1 MSEYPSSRDVPA
13 DTAFGRDQALSLMRE
28 CQAHFSAKL
37 FEGVRSALDGASDLF
52 ESGSHIPDGEMQAFR
67 EKLPAWQREFERSMG
82 ELFEQRLAGAHRRGR
97 RPDANASLSTLQ
109 VLTAFDHERQAALV
123 NAVAVLHR
131 FTKREQGAL
140 DLRVG
145 ELLVVAPGRD
155 IDNPFSPSYIL
166 DALGP
171 TSRSVFPNPRVW
183 RPLMERLL
191 TELTPV
197 VNKIYISLNRLLAD
211 RGVLPEIKAA
221 LRARSEWRPADDKD
235 LLPTFTRMM
244 SEVENTL
251 PTDIVVP
258 AASAETGTRGAAFEG
273 AVATP
278 AEPESS
284 SAGAVPGYALP
295 VGASGAAAG
304 DGANTNMLPPAAIL
318 AGLAALAALGARS
331 VQPRAPAAGAEAPPD
346 AIAHDFPDLDAGMAL
361 GDLMPVI
368 ATLGHWQRVDL
379 AHALADAVRTPDGAT
394 GSVPLNLV
402 PHIRAAV
409 ADGIE
414 NPTDRIAM
422 DVIALLFDYVFRDPS
437 IADSQ
442 RKIFGRL
449 QVPIVK
455 AALLDR
461 EFFSDRN
468 HPARRLLDL
477 LAEAAIGVT
486 GADAYRDAFDDVAT
500 RVVDAV
506 CRDFEVDLAVF
517 NQAIDAIQAFVDR
530 ERHEAA
536 PALRDDVAAALADEE
551 HEADRAQVRALL
563 RDRLAGID
571 LPFEVRSFAETVWAD
586 YLTALRKRQ
595 GGESAEWTQAQ
606 QTLDD
611 LLWSIVAKERTAQ
624 KARLTKM
631 IPSLVTGLR
640 KGCTT
645 LELPAD
651 RSRAFF
657 DTLYGLHMAAI
668 KPAPQPAALPPV
680 RAAAESESAIPTLT
694 ETTVPLPPGNVHDF
708 VDEMVVGTWL
718 KFDLEGVGSTAR
730 LSWVSPLRS
739 KYIFT
744 SRTHARAFVM
754 TPEELAWKLVNG
766 KASLIVEPVPLFD
779 RAVSAAL
786 DTLAARKS
794 PSGKLAPS
802 QAAPVH

>member
-1 MSEYPSSRDVPA
+1 MVEESISNDAAGSGPTRDA
-13 DTAFGRDQALSLMRE
+13 ARALLRE
-28 CQAHFSAKL
+28 CQTHFTTKL
-37 FEGVRSALDGASDLF
+37 FEAVRDAQDGASDLF
-52 ESGSHIPDGEMQAFR
+52 DSGSHIPDGELTAFR
-67 EKLPAWQREFERSMG
+67 EKLPEWQKQFEAAIEERFA
-82 ELFEQRLAGAHRRGR
+82 ERLAGTHRRGR
-97 RPDANASLSTLQ
+97 RPDADASLSSLQ
-109 VLTAFDHERQAALV
+109 VLTSFDHERQAALV
-123 NAVAVLHR
+123 TAVAVLHR
-131 FTKREQGAL
+131 FTRRELDAL

-145 ELLVVAPGRD
+145 ELLDVAPGRD

-166 DALGP
+166 DGLGP
-171 TSRSVFPNPRVW
+171 TSRAIFANARIW
-183 RPLMERLL
+183 RPFMERLL
-191 TELTPV
+191 TEVTPT
-197 VNKIYISLNRLLAD
+197 VNKIYISLNRMLAD

-235 LLPTFTRMM
+235 LLPTFTRML
-244 SEVENTL
+244 SEVGAL
-251 PTDIVVP
+251 PTDVVVP
-258 AASAETGTRGAAFEG
+258 PASAQPEASAARGQEHAASGTPMLPGDNTPLS
-273 AVATP
+273 TP
-278 AEPESS
+278 AQSTH
-284 SAGAVPGYALP
+284 AVPGEGA
-295 VGASGAAAG
+295 GASA
-304 DGANTNMLPPAAIL
+304 NMLPSAAIL
-318 AGLAALAALGARS
+318 AGLATLAALGARS
-331 VQPRAPAAGAEAPPD
+331 TPPPGANDAALGAPAD
-346 AIAHDFPDLDAGMAL
+346 ASCHDFPDLDPAMSL
-361 GDLMPVI
+361 GDLSPVI

-379 AHALADAVRTPDGAT
+379 ANALADAVRVPGGAT
-394 GSVPLNLV
+394 GALPLNLL

-409 ADGIE
+409 ADRID

-442 RKIFGRL
+442 RRIFGRL

-477 LAEAAIGVT
+477 LAEAAVGAT
-486 GADAYRDAFDDVAT
+486 GHDKYRDGFDAMAT
-500 RVVDAV
+500 RVVDEV
-506 CRDFEVDLAVF
+506 CRDFELDLAVF
-517 NQAIDAIQAFVDR
+517 HKAIGEIQAFVDA
-530 ERHEAA
+530 ERRDAA
-536 PALRDDVAAALADEE
+536 PGLRDDVAAALADEE

-563 RDRLAGID
+563 RDRLAGVE

-586 YLTALRKRQ
+586 YLTELRQRE

-631 IPSLVTGLR
+631 IPTLISGLR

-645 LELPAD
+645 LDLPAD

-657 DTLYGLHMAAI
+657 ETLYGLHMAAI
-668 KPAPQPAALPPV
+668 KPTPRAATTSAAPAA
-680 RAAAESESAIPTLT
+680 RAADGDAANPPLT
-694 ETTVPLPPGNVHDF
+694 QTAAPLPPGNVHDF

-718 KFDLEGVGSTAR
+718 AFDDDGVASTAR

-744 SRTHARAFVM
+744 SRSHVRAFVM

-766 KASLIVEPVPLFD
+766 KASLVVEPVPLFD

-786 DTLAARKS
+786 DTLAARK
-794 PSGKLAPS
+794 APDPTAVRAS
-802 QAAPVH
+802 

>member
-1 MSEYPSSRDVPA
+1 MHPMSENLSSPDVSA
-13 DTAFGRDQALSLMRE
+13 DPGLSREQAKALLRE
-28 CQAHFSAKL
+28 CHAHFSAKL
-37 FEGVRSALDGASDLF
+37 FEAVRGALDGAEDLF
-52 ESGSHIPDGEMQAFR
+52 ESGSHIPDGEWQAFC
-67 EKLPAWQREFERSMG
+67 EKLPAWQQQFERAIG
-82 ELFEQRLAGAHRRGR
+82 ELFEQRLAGTHRRGR

-109 VLTAFDHERQAALV
+109 VLTEFDHERQAALA
-123 NAVAVLHR
+123 NAAAVLHR
-131 FTKREQGAL
+131 FTKRELGAL
-140 DLRVG
+140 DLRMG
-145 ELLVVAPGRD
+145 ELLDVAPGRD
-155 IDNPFSPSYIL
+155 IDDPFSPPYLL

-183 RPLMERLL
+183 RPLMERVL
-191 TELTPV
+191 TEVTPT

-244 SEVENTL
+244 SEVEHAL
-251 PTDIVVP
+251 PTDIIVP
-258 AASAETGTRGAAFEG
+258 PASPDSGAPGGDGRG
-273 AVATP
+273 AVALP
-278 AEPESS
+278 AAAP
-284 SAGAVPGYALP
+284 AGDLP
-295 VGASGAAAG
+295 VDASGAPAGTAAN
-304 DGANTNMLPPAAIL
+304 ANMLPPAAIL

-331 VQPRAPAAGAEAPPD
+331 AQPHAAAAGASAGESAG
-346 AIAHDFPDLDAGMAL
+346 DFPDLDPGMAL

-379 AHALADAVRTPDGAT
+379 AHALTDAVRTPDGAT

-409 ADGIE
+409 ADRIE

-442 RKIFGRL
+442 RRIFGRL

-455 AALLDR
+455 AALLNR

-477 LAEAAIGVT
+477 LAEAAIGAT
-486 GADAYRDAFDDVAT
+486 GNDGYRDAFDGMAMQ
-500 RVVDAV
+500 VVDTV

-517 NQAIDAIQAFVDR
+517 DKAIDEIQAFVDMERR
-530 ERHEAA
+530 ESA

-586 YLTALRKRQ
+586 YLTAVRKRQ

-668 KPAPQPAALPPV
+668 KPAPQKVALPPLP
-680 RAAAESESAIPTLT
+680 AAVHGEPAIPTLT

-718 KFDLEGVGSTAR
+718 RFDADGVASTAR

-744 SRTHARAFVM
+744 SRSHVRAFVM

-766 KASLIVEPVPLFD
+766 KASLVVEPVPLFD

-786 DTLAARKS
+786 DTLAAHKS
-794 PSGKLAPS
+794 PSGRSPPA
-802 QAAPVH
+802 QAATAH

>member
-1 MSEYPSSRDVPA
+1 
-13 DTAFGRDQALSLMRE
+13 MRE
-28 CQAHFSAKL
+28 CQTHFASKL
-37 FEGVRSALDGASDLF
+37 FESVRKALDGAEDLF
-52 ESGSHIPDGEMQAFR
+52 DSGSDIPDGEVHAFR
-67 EKLPAWQREFERSMG
+67 EQLPAWRQRFERAVG
-82 ELFEQRLAGAHRRGR
+82 ELFEQRVAGTHRSGK
-97 RPDANASLSTLQ
+97 RPDADASLSSLR

-123 NAVAVLHR
+123 AAVGTLHR
-131 FTKREQGAL
+131 FTKRELDAL

-145 ELLVVAPGRD
+145 ELITVAPGRD
-155 IDNPFSPSYIL
+155 IDDPFSPSYIL

-171 TSRSVFPNPRVW
+171 TSRAVFPNPRVW

-191 TELTPV
+191 TELTPA

-221 LRARSEWRPADDKD
+221 LRARSEFRPADDKD

-244 SEVENTL
+244 SEAGNAL

-258 AASAETGTRGAAFEG
+258 PASPETGATGDAARGATTPPGG
-273 AVATP
+273 AEASPAVIAPGVAAP
-278 AEPESS
+278 
-284 SAGAVPGYALP
+284 P
-295 VGASGAAAG
+295 VAAAAG
-304 DGANTNMLPPAAIL
+304 GANPSMLPPAAIL
-318 AGLAALAALGARS
+318 AGLATLAALGARS
-331 VQPRAPAAGAEAPPD
+331 APQHAPAAGAAASD
-346 AIAHDFPDLDAGMAL
+346 GASANDFPDLDASMAL

-379 AHALADAVRTPDGAT
+379 AHALSEAARASDGAT
-394 GSVPLNLV
+394 GAVPLNLV

-409 ADGIE
+409 ADRID

-442 RKIFGRL
+442 RRIFGRL

-455 AALLDR
+455 AALLER

-477 LAEAAIGVT
+477 LAEAAVGAT
-486 GADAYRDAFDDVAT
+486 GEDAYRDAFDGVAT

-506 CRDFEVDLAVF
+506 CRDFETDLAVF
-517 NQAIDAIQAFVDR
+517 NKAIDEIQAFVDN
-530 ERHEAA
+530 ERREAA
-536 PALRDDVAAALADEE
+536 PALRVDVAAALADEA

-563 RDRLAGID
+563 RDRLAGIE

-586 YLTALRKRQ
+586 YLTAVRKRQ
-595 GGESAEWTQAQ
+595 GGEGAEWSEAQ

-611 LLWSIVAKERTAQ
+611 LLWSILAKERTAQ

-631 IPSLVTGLR
+631 IPSLVGGLR
-640 KGCTT
+640 KGCAT

-657 DTLYGLHMAAI
+657 ETLYGLHMAAI
-668 KPAPQPAALPPV
+668 KPAPEPRPVAVPRTPAA
-680 RAAAESESAIPTLT
+680 AADESAIPTLT
-694 ETTVPLPPGNVHDF
+694 ATAAPLPPSNVHDF

-718 KFDLEGVGSTAR
+718 SFDADGVASTAR

-744 SRTHARAFVM
+744 SRSHVRAIVL

-766 KASLIVEPVPLFD
+766 KASLVVEPVPLFD

-786 DTLAARKS
+786 DTLAARKAT
-794 PSGKLAPS
+794 SGKS
-802 QAAPVH
+802 TDSRAAAAH

>member
-1 MSEYPSSRDVPA
+1 
-13 DTAFGRDQALSLMRE
+13 MRE
-28 CQAHFSAKL
+28 CQAQFSARL
-37 FEGVRSALDGASDLF
+37 FEGVRTALEGAGDLF
-52 ESGSHIPDGEMQAFR
+52 ESGSHIPDGEVQAFR
-67 EKLPAWQREFERSMG
+67 EKLPGWQQAFERSMG
-82 ELFEQRLAGAHRRGR
+82 NLVEQRLAGTHRRGR

-109 VLTAFDHERQAALV
+109 VLTPFDHERQAALV

-131 FTKREQGAL
+131 FTKRELDAL
-140 DLRVG
+140 DLRIG

-171 TSRSVFPNPRVW
+171 TSRRVFASPRVW

-191 TELTPV
+191 ADLTPA
-197 VNKIYISLNRLLAD
+197 VNKIYISLNRMLAD

-244 SEVENTL
+244 SEVDHAL

-258 AASAETGTRGAAFEG
+258 AASPETGTSGAAHSG
-273 AVATP
+273 A
-278 AEPESS
+278 AEVP
-284 SAGAVPGYALP
+284 AGAAPAGALSAYALP
-295 VGASGAAAG
+295 VGANGAAAETG
-304 DGANTNMLPPAAIL
+304 GTANMLPPAAIL

-331 VQPRAPAAGAEAPPD
+331 VQSRAPDAGAEAAASASP
-346 AIAHDFPDLDAGMAL
+346 HDFPDLDAGMAL
-361 GDLMPVI
+361 VDLKPVI
-368 ATLGHWQRVDL
+368 ATLGHRQRVDL
-379 AHALADAVRTPDGAT
+379 AHALADAVRTPDGAS

-442 RKIFGRL
+442 RRIFGRL

-477 LAEAAIGVT
+477 LAEAAVGAT
-486 GADAYRDAFDDVAT
+486 GEDAYRDAFDNMAT
-500 RVVDAV
+500 RVVETV

-517 NQAIDAIQAFVDR
+517 NKAISEIQAFVDSERR
-530 ERHEAA
+530 ETA

-640 KGCTT
+640 KGCTM
-645 LELPAD
+645 LDLPAD

-668 KPAPQPAALPPV
+668 KPAPQPAAVPAV
-680 RAAAESESAIPTLT
+680 RAAVVGASAIPTLT
-694 ETTVPLPPGNVHDF
+694 ETAIPLPPGNVHDF

-718 KFDLEGVGSTAR
+718 RFDADGAASTAR

-744 SRTHARAFVM
+744 SRSHIRAFVM

-766 KASLIVEPVPLFD
+766 KASLILEPVPLFD

-786 DTLAARKS
+786 DTLAARK
-794 PSGKLAPS
+794 PASGNPPAG
-802 QAAPVH
+802 QAATVH